1 MFIHVHFKFSSTSI
15 PVYILLQR
23 NCQYIQLIRELITCR
38 IRAQWL
44 TASDDEATR
53 IPPFATVVN
62 LSEEKLFPRILL
74 AGPCG
79 EVDVRVTASWLGY
92 ADHRLG
98 IQELKFDLGTRN

>member
-53 IPPFATVVN
+53 ITYNKTQSSQPPKPIT
-62 LSEEKLFPRILL
+62 
-74 AGPCG
+74 
-79 EVDVRVTASWLGY
+79 
-92 ADHRLG
+92 G
-98 IQELKFDLGTRN
+98 IINKSIQKIQIH

>member
-1 MFIHVHFKFSSTSI
+1 V
-15 PVYILLQR
+15 
-23 NCQYIQLIRELITCR
+23 ITCR
-38 IRAQWL
+38 TRAQWL

-53 IPPFATVVN
+53 STPFAIVVN
-62 LSEEKLFPRILL
+62 LSEEKLFLRILL

>member
-53 IPPFATVVN
+53 SLPFATLVN
-62 LSEEKLFPRILL
+62 LSEEKLFLH

-98 IQELKFDLGTRN
+98 FQELKFDLGTRN